1 MLIIPAIDLRAGR
14 CVRLLRGDFARETI
28 YADDPVAVARRWRQA
43 GAELVHVVDLDGARE
58 GRPLQL
64 DIVQKIAEVAPVELG
79 GGVRALADVER
90 VMEAGVER
98 VVLGTAALDRKLI
111 AAAATLY
118 GSRLLVALDTRDGL
132 VLVRGWVEKSRW
144 TMLDLARELMAAG
157 VQRFLHTDVERDG
170 TLTTPNYASLEA
182 LIALG
187 LPVIASGGVASLE
200 HIERLKDIGAEAA
213 IVGRALYE
221 GTIDLAEAMTVA
233 G

>member
-1 MLIIPAIDLRAGR
+1 
-14 CVRLLRGDFARETI
+14 
-28 YADDPVAVARRWRQA
+28 VARRWRQA

>member
-14 CVRLLRGDFARETI
+14 CVRLLRGDFARETV
-28 YADDPVAVARRWRQA
+28 YADDAVAVARRWRQA

>member
-1 MLIIPAIDLRAGR
+1 
-14 CVRLLRGDFARETI
+14 
-28 YADDPVAVARRWRQA
+28 
-43 GAELVHVVDLDGARE
+43 
-58 GRPLQL
+58 
-64 DIVQKIAEVAPVELG
+64 
-79 GGVRALADVER
+79 
-90 VMEAGVER
+90 
-98 VVLGTAALDRKLI
+98 LGTAALDRKLI